1 MDEEQEA
8 LHTLYRWLDTIPL
21 PSLPKKSG
29 ILSRDFSDAT
39 CVADIIHYYNPK
51 IIDVHNYTRTCNTEQ
66 KRSNWETLERK
77 VLKKH
82 LGITLKGRY
91 AELCAST
98 GGRNRYLEELL
109 YTLMVL
115 FEDSAQREFGTDGVV
130 QCVDIHVEEEGN
142 TDDDGEEQKENYVQ
156 HLKETIRLLEDTCRK
171 QDGIIRLQQAKI
183 EVLSERLQQQE

>member
-1 MDEEQEA
+1 MNEEQEA

-51 IIDVHNYTRTCNTEQ
+51 IIDVHNYSRTCNTKQ

-91 AELCAST
+91 AELCTST

-115 FEDSAQREFGTDGVV
+115 FEDSAQREEFDKDGV
-130 QCVDIHVEEEGN
+130 DPLHVGEDGN
-142 TDDDGEEQKENYVQ
+142 IDDDDGEEHKENYLQ